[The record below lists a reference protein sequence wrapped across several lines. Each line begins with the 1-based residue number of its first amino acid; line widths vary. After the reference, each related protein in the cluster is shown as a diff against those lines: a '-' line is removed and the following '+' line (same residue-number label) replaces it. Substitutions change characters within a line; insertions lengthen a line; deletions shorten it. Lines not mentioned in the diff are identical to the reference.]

1 MDGNAQKETCRAPA
15 PGPDGFVPARPR
27 VVLALAVLVLAGMA
41 GFCLA
46 LYHSLTAVRPVDPAD
61 YPGAAPEGFRWEAA
75 VSRED
80 GRAVFTGWACVE
92 GEPFPDVDIRVVLYH
107 AEDGAYYSIPTQMTP
122 DEAAT
127 AAVADGRGYALGGFT
142 AVVPEKVLAH
152 PLAEYEICIA
162 YRVGGFDFLAST
174 GKTAEVTGLTCFGGR
189 WAALCAAESFRMRRC
204 MRYCWHCTCN
214 LRWAPVTILCMP
226 PCWTN
231 TRWRIFRCGITI
243 PGQPGR

>member
-127 AAVADGRGYALGGFT
+127 AAVSRRSFRKRCWHIRLRNMRSVSPT
-142 AVVPEKVLAH
+142 A
-152 PLAEYEICIA
+152 
-162 YRVGGFDFLAST
+162 S
-174 GKTAEVTGLTCFGGR
+174 
-189 WAALCAAESFRMRRC
+189 AALTFWPPRAKQRR
-204 MRYCWHCTCN
+204 
-214 LRWAPVTILCMP
+214 
-226 PCWTN
+226 
-231 TRWRIFRCGITI
+231 
-243 PGQPGR
+243 

>member
-142 AVVPEKVLAH
+142 AFRKRCWHIRLRNMRSVSPT
-152 PLAEYEICIA
+152 
-162 YRVGGFDFLAST
+162 AS
-174 GKTAEVTGLTCFGGR
+174 
-189 WAALCAAESFRMRRC
+189 AALTFWPPRAKQRR
-204 MRYCWHCTCN
+204 
-214 LRWAPVTILCMP
+214 
-226 PCWTN
+226 
-231 TRWRIFRCGITI
+231 
-243 PGQPGR
+243 

>member
-15 PGPDGFVPARPR
+15 PGSDGFVPARPR

-107 AEDGAYYSIPTQMTP
+107 AEDDTYILLPTQMVES
-122 DEAAT
+122 EAARQAT
-127 AAVADGRGYALGGFT
+127 GLPLAQYGGFS
-142 AVVPEKVLAH
+142 ARAKASGLEH
-152 PLAEYEICIA
+152 PVEEYEICIA
-162 YRVGGFDFLAST
+162 YRNDGHNALVHT
-174 GKTAEVTGLTCFGGR
+174 GRRVEV
-189 WAALCAAESFRMRRC
+189 A
-204 MRYCWHCTCN
+204 
-214 LRWAPVTILCMP
+214 
-226 PCWTN
+226 
-231 TRWRIFRCGITI
+231 
-243 PGQPGR
+243 Q

>member
-92 GEPFPDVDIRVVLYH
+92 GEPFPDVDIRVVL
-107 AEDGAYYSIPTQMTP
+107 
-122 DEAAT
+122 
-127 AAVADGRGYALGGFT
+127 
-142 AVVPEKVLAH
+142 AH

-174 GKTAEVTGLTCFGGR
+174 GKTAEVTG
-189 WAALCAAESFRMRRC
+189 
-204 MRYCWHCTCN
+204 
-214 LRWAPVTILCMP
+214 
-226 PCWTN
+226 
-231 TRWRIFRCGITI
+231 
-243 PGQPGR
+243 

>member
-1 MDGNAQKETCRAPA
+1 MDGNAQKEHAVRLRRAPTA
-15 PGPDGFVPARPR
+15 LYPHARVWFWHWLFWCWR
-27 VVLALAVLVLAGMA
+27 VMA

-61 YPGAAPEGFRWEAA
+61 YPGAAPEGFPLGSGGVAGRMAA
-75 VSRED
+75 P
-80 GRAVFTGWACVE
+80 VFTGWACVE

-174 GKTAEVTGLTCFGGR
+174 GKTAEVTG
-189 WAALCAAESFRMRRC
+189 
-204 MRYCWHCTCN
+204 
-214 LRWAPVTILCMP
+214 
-226 PCWTN
+226 
-231 TRWRIFRCGITI
+231 
-243 PGQPGR
+243 

>member
-1 MDGNAQKETCRAPA
+1 MPCACAGPRRLCTRTPACGSGTGCSGAGGHGGLLSGALPFADGGEAGG
-15 PGPDGFVPARPR
+15 PGGLSRR
-27 VVLALAVLVLAGMA
+27 GAG
-41 GFCLA
+41 
-46 LYHSLTAVRPVDPAD
+46 
-61 YPGAAPEGFRWEAA
+61 GFRWEAA

-174 GKTAEVTGLTCFGGR
+174 GKTAEVTG
-189 WAALCAAESFRMRRC
+189 
-204 MRYCWHCTCN
+204 
-214 LRWAPVTILCMP
+214 
-226 PCWTN
+226 
-231 TRWRIFRCGITI
+231 
-243 PGQPGR
+243 

>member
-142 AVVPEKVLAH
+142 AVVPERVAVNTPAFRSAFSAAPAGTQNTVTH
-152 PLAEYEICIA
+152 IA
-162 YRVGGFDFLAST
+162 AAQIHAST
-174 GKTAEVTGLTCFGGR
+174 FFMLKPSFIPPFYTRSNPKTTTNSLQNLT
-189 WAALCAAESFRMRRC
+189 EI
-204 MRYCWHCTCN
+204 
-214 LRWAPVTILCMP
+214 LRIVSDP
-226 PCWTN
+226 
-231 TRWRIFRCGITI
+231 
-243 PGQPGR
+243 

>member
-46 LYHSLTAVRPVDPAD
+46 LYHSLTAVRPGG
-61 YPGAAPEGFRWEAA
+61 PGGLSRRGSRRGSAGKRR
-75 VSRED
+75 VSRE
-80 GRAVFTGWACVE
+80 GWPAPWFTGWACVE

-174 GKTAEVTGLTCFGGR
+174 GKTAEVKG
-189 WAALCAAESFRMRRC
+189 
-204 MRYCWHCTCN
+204 
-214 LRWAPVTILCMP
+214 
-226 PCWTN
+226 
-231 TRWRIFRCGITI
+231 
-243 PGQPGR
+243 

>member
-92 GEPFPDVDIRVVLYH
+92 GEPCPDVDIRVVLYH

-174 GKTAEVTGLTCFGGR
+174 GKTAEVTG
-189 WAALCAAESFRMRRC
+189 
-204 MRYCWHCTCN
+204 
-214 LRWAPVTILCMP
+214 
-226 PCWTN
+226 
-231 TRWRIFRCGITI
+231 
-243 PGQPGR
+243 

>member
-92 GEPFPDVDIRVVLYH
+92 GEPFPDVDIRAADRRAMH
-107 AEDGAYYSIPTQMTP
+107 P
-122 DEAAT
+122 DQHILRPRLRDRG
-127 AAVADGRGYALGGFT
+127 VDQFKADAGRGLGQGF
-142 AVVPEKVLAH
+142 H
-152 PLAEYEICIA
+152 
-162 YRVGGFDFLAST
+162 RVGHSLNSL
-174 GKTAEVTGLTCFGGR
+174 KSR
-189 WAALCAAESFRMRRC
+189 
-204 MRYCWHCTCN
+204 
-214 LRWAPVTILCMP
+214 LRVHPE
-226 PCWTN
+226 
-231 TRWRIFRCGITI
+231 TRG
-243 PGQPGR
+243 

>member
-27 VVLALAVLVLAGMA
+27 VV
-41 GFCLA
+41 
-46 LYHSLTAVRPVDPAD
+46 R
-61 YPGAAPEGFRWEAA
+61 
-75 VSRED
+75 
-80 GRAVFTGWACVE
+80 
-92 GEPFPDVDIRVVLYH
+92 YH

-174 GKTAEVTGLTCFGGR
+174 GKTAEVTG
-189 WAALCAAESFRMRRC
+189 
-204 MRYCWHCTCN
+204 
-214 LRWAPVTILCMP
+214 
-226 PCWTN
+226 
-231 TRWRIFRCGITI
+231 
-243 PGQPGR
+243 

>member
-80 GRAVFTGWACVE
+80 GPAPCSQAGPVWRESRFRMWISVW
-92 GEPFPDVDIRVVLYH
+92 Y
-107 AEDGAYYSIPTQMTP
+107 
-122 DEAAT
+122 
-127 AAVADGRGYALGGFT
+127 
-142 AVVPEKVLAH
+142 
-152 PLAEYEICIA
+152 CIM
-162 YRVGGFDFLAST
+162 R
-174 GKTAEVTGLTCFGGR
+174 KTALITVFP
-189 WAALCAAESFRMRRC
+189 RR
-204 MRYCWHCTCN
+204 
-214 LRWAPVTILCMP
+214 
-226 PCWTN
+226 
-231 TRWRIFRCGITI
+231 
-243 PGQPGR
+243 

>member
-27 VVLALAVLVLAGMA
+27 VVLALAVL
-41 GFCLA
+41 
-46 LYHSLTAVRPVDPAD
+46 
-61 YPGAAPEGFRWEAA
+61 
-75 VSRED
+75 
-80 GRAVFTGWACVE
+80 
-92 GEPFPDVDIRVVLYH
+92 DIRVVLYH

-174 GKTAEVTGLTCFGGR
+174 GKTAEVTG
-189 WAALCAAESFRMRRC
+189 
-204 MRYCWHCTCN
+204 
-214 LRWAPVTILCMP
+214 
-226 PCWTN
+226 
-231 TRWRIFRCGITI
+231 
-243 PGQPGR
+243 